1 MKKLILLLLSI
12 FFLTGCFK
20 RDTME
25 DINIYTTIYPLQ
37 MVTER
42 LYGQYSNI
50 ESIYPNGVNIQ
61 LEKCEECDNL
71 LYTLTEKQ
79 LSDYSKTDLFI
90 FNSLLY
96 EGNYI
101 KTMFNNNKNL
111 KIINATDNLN
121 ESDFYGLEEIWF
133 DPSRLLTLARNIKN
147 GFNEYIDNFYLKQ
160 DIENNFNQ
168 LKEDLDKLGSKLS
181 DTTKNAENKIIVV
194 GNDVFK
200 FFEREKFGLT
210 VYSLEEN
217 EKLNQ
222 KTISDV
228 KTLIENGTIKYIYI
242 RQYDEPNETI
252 KNLIKDTDV
261 EIIKLHML
269 TNLTE
274 NEISN
279 KKDYFSIM
287 EENIELLRKNLYN

>member
-1 MKKLILLLLSI
+1 MKKLVLLILGILC
-12 FFLTGCFK
+12 LTGCFK

-25 DINIYTTIYPLQ
+25 GIDIYTTIYPIQ

-42 LYGQYSNI
+42 LYGEYSNV
-50 ESIYPNGVNIQ
+50 ESIYPNGVNVQ
-61 LEKCEECDNL
+61 LKDCENCDNL

-79 LSDYSKTDLFI
+79 LSDYSQADLFI

-96 EGNYI
+96 ESNYI
-101 KTMFNNNKNL
+101 KPMFSNNKKL

-121 ESDFYGLEEIWF
+121 QEDFFGLEEMWL

-147 GFNEYIDNFYLKQ
+147 GFNEYVDNYYLKQ
-160 DIENNFNQ
+160 DIENNFER
-168 LKEDLDKLGSKLS
+168 LKEELDKLGADFSS
-181 DTTKNAENKIIVV
+181 MTKNANNKILVV
-194 GNDVFK
+194 GDDVFK
-200 FFEREKFGLT
+200 FLSRDKFGLT

-217 EKLNQ
+217 ENLNQ

-242 RQYDEPNETI
+242 GQYDDPNETI
-252 KNLIKDTDV
+252 NSLIENTDV
-261 EIIKLHML
+261 QIIKLHML

-279 KKDYFSIM
+279 KKDYFTIM
-287 EENIELLRKNLYN
+287 NENMALLRKSLYN